1 MLPGFRNAV
10 FLIVFSSGNNEN
22 SLVRRREEAYHR
34 ERGGAIS
41 RCEKDE
47 RGVCTM
53 KKLLKILLIVLL
65 LAVLIIC
72 ACGRNG
78 YTYKNSKRYTAGNA
92 VVNGKVK
99 TIDISWID
107 GQVNIGLHDGD
118 SVIVKETSGKKLD
131 EEMQLHWYLK
141 GGTLYIKYAE
151 SGFRSAKSL
160 DKKLTVLLPQD
171 LTLDKLIV
179 NAVSAKTTV
188 TDISADK
195 LEIDTVSGGAK
206 LQLRRVDSVDIDSVS
221 GGVSIRADHAPERIT
236 VDAVSGGVT
245 LRLPGAEGFTAK
257 VDTVS
262 GDVTGEGC
270 TVNGKQYHAGDRACD
285 VRVDTVSGNIHLCAE

>member
-1 MLPGFRNAV
+1 
-10 FLIVFSSGNNEN
+10 
-22 SLVRRREEAYHR
+22 
-34 ERGGAIS
+34 
-41 RCEKDE
+41 
-47 RGVCTM
+47 M

-78 YTYKNSKRYTAGNA
+78 YTYQNSRCYTAGNA
-92 VVNGKVK
+92 EVTGKVS

-118 SVIVKETSGKKLD
+118 GVIVKETSGKKLD

-188 TDISADK
+188 TDLSTDK

-206 LQLRRVDSVDIDSVS
+206 LQLHRVDSVEINSVS
-221 GGVSIRADHAPERIT
+221 GAVSIRADRAPDRIT
-236 VDAVSGGVT
+236 VDAVSGSVT
-245 LRLPGAEGFTAK
+245 LRLPGDEGFEAA
-257 VDTVS
+257 VDSVS
-262 GDVTGEGC
+262 GDVDGEGY
-270 TVNGKQYHAGDRACD
+270 TVKGKKYVAGDRACD
-285 VRVDTVSGNIHLCAE
+285 VQVDTVSGDIHLYAE